1 MGQKPS
7 TSNLSQNFL
16 LPELSFQKQL
26 PHPAYGEIKIYQN
39 TNSHDFYA
47 LRTILKDSKAFD
59 TSLPLKLQQYQ
70 AITSNDSLV
79 KLIKSECIEHKEL
92 CSNFNRINML
102 FEYFPKSL
110 AAEYQI
116 RRQNKENFVELD
128 LIHIFIALISA
139 LHALKSQNI
148 DYSDLI
154 PNHILLSRTGLAKL
168 TPLDDLTGFNRYNKL
183 FFGSRDGL
191 YVSPEQL
198 RAFGDKIDSKEFIND
213 HEKENVFS
221 VGMILLEGMTLAEV
235 KEYYDLGTYSVK
247 FEVIEKILIE
257 SNASDSFKLLLRR
270 MLDPEAE
277 NRPTYEELLGEVT
290 NFKDNFLGIKLHCYS
305 VKETSEINIVPEQHE
320 QNINQIMEN
329 QRKISAFNEENQDG
343 PPQTDLFG
351 FSNYVAPDERK
362 GGTPLLNLQEIGL
375 NPTVSLKEMNLQSN
389 QRELVDIAWF
399 RSHMEQLVN
408 EGLSISEEIQRK
420 YHVLTNKKPVYPEDF
435 DPNTIQSYYFLKR
448 ESNSPKNSSIVLKK
462 VDSST
467 NMTNDYHYFARG
479 NTTVMSPLHNRRS
492 MDLTENKNSA
502 VHNMI
507 KNFDYNLTGTPLSGQ
522 KRLERKK
529 TTKLRSMNISPKKG
543 VTSSSNG
550 KNDKKYYT
558 PKRDPTD
565 KMKLKESGS
574 TKKPSIFKDRP
585 VTPNYENLYWD
596 ALRKKF

>member
-16 LPELSFQKQL
+16 LPELSFLKQL
-26 PHPAYGEIKIYQN
+26 SHPAYGEIKIYQN
-39 TNSHDFYA
+39 PNSHDFYA
-47 LRTILKDSKAFD
+47 LRSILKDSKAFD
-59 TSLPLKLQQYQ
+59 CSLPPKLQQYQ
-70 AITSNDSLV
+70 AINSSETLV
-79 KLIKSECIEHKEL
+79 KLIKSECLEHKDL

-102 FEYFPKSL
+102 FEFYPKSL
-110 AAEYQI
+110 ASEYQI
-116 RRQNKENFVELD
+116 RRQNREGFVELD

-148 DYSDLI
+148 VYSDLI

-168 TPLDDLTGFNRYNKL
+168 TPIDDLTGFTRYNKL
-183 FFGSRDGL
+183 LFGSRDGF

-198 RAFGDKIDSKEFIND
+198 RAFGDKVDSKEFIND

-235 KEYYDLGTYSVK
+235 REYYDLGTSSVK
-247 FEVIEKILIE
+247 FDVIEKVLIE
-257 SNASDSFKLLLRR
+257 SKASDSFKLLLRR

-277 NRPTYEELLGEVT
+277 NRPSYEELLGEVT

-305 VKETSEINIVPEQHE
+305 VKETSEINIVHEQHE
-320 QNINQIMEN
+320 QNISQNMEN
-329 QRKISAFNEENQDG
+329 QRKISAFNEENQEG
-343 PPQTDLFG
+343 PPTQGDNFG
-351 FSNYVAPDERK
+351 FSNYVAPEERK

-375 NPTVSLKEMNLQSN
+375 NPVVSLKEMNLPLN
-389 QRELVDIAWF
+389 QKELVDIAWF

-408 EGLSISEEIQRK
+408 EGLSISEEIQQK
-420 YHVLTNKKPVYPEDF
+420 YHVLTNKKPVFPEDF
-435 DPNTIQSYYFLKR
+435 DQNTIQSSYFLKR

-479 NTTVMSPLHNRRS
+479 NTMMMSPLHNRRS
-492 MDLTENKNSA
+492 MDLTENKTSG

-507 KNFDYNLTGTPLSGQ
+507 KNFDYNLTGTPSSGQ

-543 VTSSSNG
+543 VTSSSG

-558 PKRDPTD
+558 PKRDPTE

-574 TKKPSIFKDRP
+574 TKKPSVFKDRP
-585 VTPNYENLYWD
+585 VTPNYENLYWE

>member
-7 TSNLSQNFL
+7 TANLSQSFL
-16 LPELSFQKQL
+16 PPEFSFVKQL
-26 PHPAYGEIKIYQN
+26 IHPAYGEIKIYQN

-59 TSLPLKLQQYQ
+59 TSFPLKLQQYQ

-79 KLIKSECIEHKEL
+79 KLIKSECLEHKEL

-116 RRQNKENFVELD
+116 RRQNRENFVELD
-128 LIHIFIALISA
+128 LIHIFIALISG

-148 DYSDLI
+148 IYSDLI

-168 TPLDDLTGFNRYNKL
+168 TPIDDLTGFTGYNKL
-183 FFGSRDGL
+183 SFGSRDGL
-191 YVSPEQL
+191 YVSPEKL
-198 RAFGDKIDSKEFIND
+198 RAFGEKIDAKEIIND

-235 KEYYDLGTYSVK
+235 REYYDLGTFTVK

-277 NRPTYEELLGEVT
+277 NRPTYEELLGEVS

-305 VKETSEINIVPEQHE
+305 VKETSEINIVPEQKE
-320 QNINQIMEN
+320 QNISQNMEN
-329 QRKISAFNEENQDG
+329 QRNISAFNEENQEG
-343 PPQTDLFG
+343 TPQTENFG
-351 FSNYVAPDERK
+351 FSNYVVPEERK
-362 GGTPLLNLQEIGL
+362 VGTPLLNLQEIGL
-375 NPTVSLKEMNLQSN
+375 NPVASLKEVTLPAN
-389 QRELVDIAWF
+389 QRELVDVAWF

-408 EGLSISEEIQRK
+408 EGLSISDDIQRK
-420 YHVLTNKKPVYPEDF
+420 YHVLTNKKPAFPDDF
-435 DPNTIQSYYFLKR
+435 DPNTIQSSYFLKR

-462 VDSST
+462 VDSTT
-467 NMTNDYHYFARG
+467 NITNDYHYFARG
-479 NTTVMSPLHNRRS
+479 NTVVMSPLHNRRS
-492 MDLTENKNSA
+492 IDLTENKSSG

-507 KNFDYNLTGTPLSGQ
+507 KNFDYNLNGTPNLVQ

-543 VTSSSNG
+543 VNSSNE

-558 PKRDPTD
+558 PKRDPME
-565 KMKLKESGS
+565 KMKLRESGS
-574 TKKPSIFKDRP
+574 TKKPSVFKDRP